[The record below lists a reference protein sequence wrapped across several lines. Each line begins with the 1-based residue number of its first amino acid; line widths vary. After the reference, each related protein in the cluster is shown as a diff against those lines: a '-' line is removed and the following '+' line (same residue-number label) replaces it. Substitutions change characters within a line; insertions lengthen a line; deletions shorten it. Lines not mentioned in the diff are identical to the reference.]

1 MEDKHI
7 HEKEIAEHDNSHV
20 HKVISDQYRRQ
31 KAFGI
36 TKKCTYFFIGRMIAF
51 VNIIPVRRRKREKA
65 ISEAEAKPEASRSTP
80 ANTMAIIAEIE
91 GVSTVIPSKMPAN
104 WLK

>member
-51 VNIIPVRRRKREKA
+51 INIIPVRRRKREKGYFR
-65 ISEAEAKPEASRSTP
+65 SRSKTGSKQEHTSQYYGDNSRDRRSKYG
-80 ANTMAIIAEIE
+80 NTVENA
-91 GVSTVIPSKMPAN
+91 S
-104 WLK
+104 